1 MGSLLHACPTI
12 ITYHYTFYRTDGSQI
27 QCISGS
33 FDDIGDANA
42 NRTGPVEVVIDNAV
56 VSNGMEFE
64 FRDDPVYT
72 AVSPQRVI
80 PA

>member
-1 MGSLLHACPTI
+1 MGDVS
-12 ITYHYTFYRTDGSQI
+12 
-27 QCISGS
+27 
-33 FDDIGDANA
+33 
-42 NRTGPVEVVIDNAV
+42 RTGPVEVLIDNAV